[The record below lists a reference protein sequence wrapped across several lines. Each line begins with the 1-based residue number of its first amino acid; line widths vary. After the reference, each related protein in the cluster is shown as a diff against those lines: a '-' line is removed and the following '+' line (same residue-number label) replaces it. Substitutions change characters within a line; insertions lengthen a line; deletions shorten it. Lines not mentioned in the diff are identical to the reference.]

1 MAAGQI
7 SGLITRVK
15 PAGEIV
21 RDVITEATTV
31 LEKGLYTR

>member
-7 SGLITRVK
+7 SGLIKHVK
-15 PAGEIV
+15 PAGDIV
-21 RDVITEATTV
+21 HDVMAEAAGV